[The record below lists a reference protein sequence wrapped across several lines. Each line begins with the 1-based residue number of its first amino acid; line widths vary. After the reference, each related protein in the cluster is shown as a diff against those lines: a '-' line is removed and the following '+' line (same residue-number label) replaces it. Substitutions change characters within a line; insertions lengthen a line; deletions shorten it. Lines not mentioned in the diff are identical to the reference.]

1 MKQTGKLL
9 IASLLIIMMV
19 LPFVAAESILESLG
33 KYVFGFSGIGE
44 TNEIVVQ
51 LMIWLILFFAFA
63 DIISAV
69 FSPPSNW
76 LIGFGLAVIAANVG
90 WVSQMN
96 VGLFGVTAGL
106 GSFSVAAV
114 IAITFIA
121 FLLAHFG
128 LSWAVDWMKR
138 AKEQRQLR
146 AGTSNVEAGIEGL
159 AKAGKKLKKSA

>member
-9 IASLLIIMMV
+9 LASFLAVMLV
-19 LPFVAAESILESLG
+19 LPLVAAQSILENLG
-33 KYVFGFSGIGE
+33 KYLFGFSGIGQ
-44 TNEIVVQ
+44 TNTIVVQ

-63 DIISAV
+63 DIISIV
-69 FSPPSNW
+69 FSKPANW

-96 VGLFGVTAGL
+96 EGLFGVTAGL

-114 IAITFIA
+114 IGITFVA

-128 LSWAVDWMKR
+128 LSWAVDWIQR
-138 AKEQRQLR
+138 AKTVRAIRQGR
-146 AGTSNVEAGIEGL
+146 MSAKEGL
-159 AKAGKKLKKSA
+159 KTLKEIGKETGR